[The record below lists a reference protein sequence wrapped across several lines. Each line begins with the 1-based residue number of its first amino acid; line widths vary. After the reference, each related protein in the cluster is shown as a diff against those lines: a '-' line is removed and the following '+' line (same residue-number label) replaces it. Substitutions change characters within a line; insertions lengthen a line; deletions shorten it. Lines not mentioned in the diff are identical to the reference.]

1 MTMNNYYKLD
11 KELENSGW
19 KYDETGVYIP
29 YLFKNEDNPD
39 PREVYLKISRL
50 PSEDLHFEYT
60 WTKLH
65 NGNYYNIAKSAIGS
79 NPVNQEVGRFIFP
92 IMSAGKHAT
101 LDSGEGSY
109 KNFYVDLKDKL
120 NESDCLDILK
130 EDEFEFEYPRKLE
143 LDDGEFISNELH
155 TIDMRELAA
164 ELLDDKYLVKHY
176 KNRHKPYDHYI
187 CPWHDDKQPSAMAY
201 EQLFI
206 CTSTNCDV
214 GKLDQEA
221 FIKKVYGFEERVDV
235 LQKFIEHFV

>member
-1 MTMNNYYKLD
+1 MLNNEDFANEDYEVEIITLEDDLGNEQDFEFLD
-11 KELENSGW
+11 VVEYDGDEYIILLPVEEEDEEQNEVMILRIDSID
-19 KYDETGVYIP
+19 DETENYIGIDDEEI
-29 YLFKNEDNPD
+29 LQKVFDIFKK
-39 PREVYLKISRL
+39 RY
-50 PSEDLHFEYT
+50 
-60 WTKLH
+60 
-65 NGNYYNIAKSAIGS
+65 
-79 NPVNQEVGRFIFP
+79 
-92 IMSAGKHAT
+92 
-101 LDSGEGSY
+101 
-109 KNFYVDLKDKL
+109 
-120 NESDCLDILK
+120 
-130 EDEFEFEYPRKLE
+130 EDEFDFEYPQKLE

-221 FIKKVYGFEERVDV
+221 FIKKVFGIEKRVDV